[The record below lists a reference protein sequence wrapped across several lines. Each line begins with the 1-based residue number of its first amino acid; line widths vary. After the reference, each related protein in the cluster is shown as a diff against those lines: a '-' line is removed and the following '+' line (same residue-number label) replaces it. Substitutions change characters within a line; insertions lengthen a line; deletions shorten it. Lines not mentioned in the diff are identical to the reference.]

1 MTKQQPK
8 RKAAPSGKQS
18 IAVQP
23 ITKPGDPIRAK
34 YPVIDDFLA
43 YDWQHVPQRHAYGAY
58 ALSLFANLPDYLDV
72 VADALTEG
80 SDDKDID
87 LCLVD
92 REAGQI
98 YIAQCYMA
106 DEWDKSSAPSN
117 KADDLL
123 TGLSW
128 LLRAKVAD
136 IPEALKKKAKEVQDA
151 VQSKD
156 EKIDTVHLLYIHNCR
171 ESDNVKSSLRT
182 VASSAKTLIQ
192 NDAISVSASEIGL
205 PRLQRLYES
214 LTKAIVVDDEIV
226 FDVAEY
232 TNETGDGWKAIATT
246 VSGVTLHDLWQR
258 HGDDL
263 FSANV
268 RGFLDML
275 QRKTSINRG
284 ILETVQ
290 TDPSRFWAYNNGV
303 TILTKRISTS
313 KGKLTAQGVSVING
327 AQTTGVLG
335 KAPRESAAKVR
346 VPCRFIE
353 SSDPKLVEQ
362 VIDFNNTQ
370 NAIKSF
376 DFRSNDPSQRRLA
389 AQFKQYDITYLH
401 RRQGASRLPQGAI
414 QAEVV
419 APQLAAFHG
428 HFQTAIR
435 QRRTIFED
443 RSTYGKVFPST
454 ITAEH
459 VYMVQC
465 LADAATQFKIEL
477 HEKVEQGTAN
487 RPEKVADNFF
497 GHSTSKFFVAG
508 VIGHLAEQIL
518 GQTIPDL
525 FAWSVKAAH
534 VKQDRL
540 KMVQSWRVVIDGI
553 VPLIAKEAGDDIY
566 ETVRS
571 TTELDRIAKNVGFLI
586 HSLKNQYDSI
596 MSSVR
601 DFTEAR

>member
-1 MTKQQPK
+1 MGKKQRNSKTVPASNK
-8 RKAAPSGKQS
+8 LV
-18 IAVQP
+18 IAQP
-23 ITKPGDPIRAK
+23 ITEPSNSIRQK

-80 SDDKDID
+80 VDDKDVD

-98 YIAQCYMA
+98 YIAQCYLA
-106 DEWDKSSAPSN
+106 NEWDKSAAPST
-117 KADDLL
+117 KSDDLL

-128 LLRAKVAD
+128 LLRAKVND
-136 IPEALKKKAKEVQDA
+136 IPDALRKKAKEVQDA
-151 VQSKD
+151 LQSKE
-156 EKIDTVHLLYIHNCR
+156 EKIDTVHLLYIHNCQ

-182 VASSAKTLIQ
+182 VASSGKTLVQ
-192 NDAISVSASEIGL
+192 NDAVRVSALEIGL
-205 PRLQRLYES
+205 PRLQHFYES
-214 LTKAIVVDDEIV
+214 LTKPIVVDKSIIFNVTEH
-226 FDVAEY
+226 
-232 TNETGDGWKAIATT
+232 TSETGDDWEAIATT
-246 VSGVTLHDLWQR
+246 ISGGILHDLWQEY
-258 HGDDL
+258 HDDL

-275 QRKTSINRG
+275 RRKTSINRG

-303 TILTKRISTS
+303 TILTKKITIS
-313 KGKLTAQGVSVING
+313 KGKLTAQGALVING

-335 KAPRESAAKVR
+335 NAPRESAAKVR
-346 VPCRFIE
+346 VPCRFIR

-362 VIDFNNTQ
+362 IIDFNNTQ

-389 AQFKQYDITYLH
+389 TQFKPYDITYLH
-401 RRQGASRLPQGAI
+401 RRQGAARLPIGAI
-414 QAEVV
+414 QAEVI
-419 APQLAAFHG
+419 APHLAAFHG
-428 HFQTAIR
+428 HFQIAIR

-443 RSTYGKVFPST
+443 RSTYGKVFPSN

-459 VYMVQC
+459 LYMIQC
-465 LADAATQFKIEL
+465 LADAATQSKIEL
-477 HEKVEQGTAN
+477 HEKIEHKTAN
-487 RPEKVADNFF
+487 LPEKKANEFL

-508 VIGHLAEQIL
+508 VVGHLAEQIL
-518 GQTIPDL
+518 SQPIPNL
-525 FAWSVKAAH
+525 FSWSVKALH
-534 VKQDRL
+534 IKQDRSHIVNCW
-540 KMVQSWRVVIDGI
+540 KIVIDGLL
-553 VPLIAKEAGDDIY
+553 PLIAKEATNDMY

-571 TTELDRIAKNVGFLI
+571 TTELESIANNVGFLI

-596 MSSVR
+596 MSSIR
-601 DFTEAR
+601 DATEVK